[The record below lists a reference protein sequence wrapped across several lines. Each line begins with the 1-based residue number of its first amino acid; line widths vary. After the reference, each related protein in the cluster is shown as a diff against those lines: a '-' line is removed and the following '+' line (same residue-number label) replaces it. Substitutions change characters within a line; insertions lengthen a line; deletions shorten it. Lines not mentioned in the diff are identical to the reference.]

1 MEKLIKLV
9 REGSQVREKVDVEK
23 FANGGVALKMRNSK
37 GKTLEIIANQQ
48 RDMVSILIGGE
59 HYAMDTNE
67 VKELKKV
74 LK

>member
-9 REGSQVREKVDVEK
+9 REGSGVREKVDVK
-23 FANGGVALKMRNSK
+23 KVNGGTSLKMRNSK